1 MTRYLSLVATL
12 GLLLGACTSAGGEE
26 AEHPPSTQLA
36 WHAAADGP
44 PHALRQPTTTTSTS
58 PPPPPTTLPP
68 PTTTTTAPPPPTTAP
83 PPPPAQVQPASSGS
97 CGGHAELVA
106 RHFPAEQLRTAC
118 RVLLCESGGNFQ
130 AENPSSSAS
139 GGWQFLSSTWERT
152 TGTPA
157 PASAYS
163 PDTQTAA
170 AAQLWA
176 SSGWGQWS
184 CA

>member
-1 MTRYLSLVATL
+1 
-12 GLLLGACTSAGGEE
+12 
-26 AEHPPSTQLA
+26 
-36 WHAAADGP
+36 
-44 PHALRQPTTTTSTS
+44 
-58 PPPPPTTLPP
+58 
-68 PTTTTTAPPPPTTAP
+68 
-83 PPPPAQVQPASSGS
+83 VQPASSGS